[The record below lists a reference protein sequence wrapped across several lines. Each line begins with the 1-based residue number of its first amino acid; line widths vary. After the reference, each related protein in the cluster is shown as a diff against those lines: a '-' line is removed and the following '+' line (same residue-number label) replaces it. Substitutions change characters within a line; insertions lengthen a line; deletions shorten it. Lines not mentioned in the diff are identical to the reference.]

1 MAKNDNAHSIRMTES
16 LRKNVGEKAADEF
29 EETYVLSKSAN
40 IDKKYEW
47 AERVCSYL
55 EENYDTATLIGIRK
69 EC

>member
-40 IDKKYEW
+40 IDKKYLHFLNT
-47 AERVCSYL
+47 YL
-55 EENYDTATLIGIRK
+55 NTKFYFAIRNVIVPA
-69 EC
+69 